1 MVRVTSQVMLA
12 NNRRSEVFVD
22 LNVKQAQE
30 LTHALSEWIVV
41 RNLSTSLFGTP
52 YAVVDTKV
60 QPGQKVKVLKRFQTE
75 EAASQ
80 YIETLP
86 QYLIGRYSIEGPE
99 K

>member
-52 YAVVDTKV
+52 YAVVDTK
-60 QPGQKVKVLKRFQTE
+60 PGQKAKVLKRFQTE